1 MARLTGAMLLLGLLA
16 CGALATELEARE
28 ASLEAAWSN
37 VLMPPAAEAKERV
50 NPVKRVVNLLNK
62 MKSELEA
69 EADNEA
75 EMYDKMV
82 CWCETNEKEKTLAI
96 EEAQAKIEELNAFLE
111 EAAAN
116 IGSLKTEI
124 ASLAS
129 DIAEDEDALATATA
143 TREKDFAA
151 FQSEETDIKETKALL
166 KEAIDVLSKV
176 QLLQKGR
183 KASGADQARARAAL
197 VQVQEH
203 VRSLPRTHYASVM
216 QRDLF
221 DMFGS
226 FGEATRGLRGASF
239 EQSGLLPWE
248 KTEEQIGME
257 AKPNELKGAAADS
270 KSYNSRSGGILGL
283 LAEMN
288 DQFTEDLSSAQK
300 QDFEAEVSFQNL
312 KAAKLGEIAAATEQ
326 KERKQVELADTIDK
340 NAKALED
347 RDVTQAAMEADQSFL
362 ANMLKDCKAQ
372 DAAYKARTKV
382 RGDEQVALQETLK
395 ILSEDDAR
403 DLFGKT
409 EGTAFLQVASQAS
422 RAAAEDRAA
431 QKAMQRLAS
440 VGKRNKNWALMA
452 LAVRVRLD
460 TFTKV
465 IEAMDKMMAEMQ
477 RQQKEEYEKSEFC
490 KKEIDKLEDE
500 IKVGVNTK
508 EDLDEKHQQ
517 LVNTLDTLA
526 HDLEALK
533 AEEEEMK
540 ASLKEAGENR
550 KAENQLFQQSVSD
563 QRATINIL
571 NKAMKR
577 LQMFYT
583 PMAGEFM
590 QAPGQAVAPKPP
602 TPKDYSKSAGA
613 GGVLQ
618 LLQKIITD
626 ADSEEKELE
635 IDEQHSQEL
644 YAKFVRVT
652 TDTIEADRA
661 ALAEKTGLVAEGAG
675 AKSETEGAQLSND
688 ENLGNLNDLLKA
700 QHLDCDWL
708 LKYFDLRQK
717 ARTEEMDAITD
728 AKAVLSG
735 ADFGK

>member
-1 MARLTGAMLLLGLLA
+1 MANFQKAMLGLVLMCSMSLA
-16 CGALATELEARE
+16 GARKLVAVRQEPSSAITAEMSPIRKVVTLIEEMKVQVEKEATEDL
-28 ASLEAAWSN
+28 AA
-37 VLMPPAAEAKERV
+37 
-50 NPVKRVVNLLNK
+50 
-62 MKSELEA
+62 
-69 EADNEA
+69 
-75 EMYDKMV
+75 YDKYM

-288 DQFTEDLSSAQK
+288 DQFTEDLASAQK
-300 QDFEAEVSFQNL
+300 QDFETEVSFQNL
-312 KAAKLGEIAAATEQ
+312 KAAKLAEIAAAAEQ
-326 KERKQVELADTIDK
+326 NERKEADLADTLDK
-340 NAKALED
+340 QAKAEED
-347 RDVTQAAMEADQSFL
+347 RDSTTKAMEADQDFL
-362 ANMLKDCKAQ
+362 ANMKKDCASEDEQ
-372 DAAYKARTKV
+372 FKARSKI
-382 RGDEQVALQETLK
+382 RGDELVALGETLK
-395 ILSEDDAR
+395 ILTEDDSR
-403 DLFGKT
+403 ELFGKT
-409 EGTAFLQVASQAS
+409 DTFLQLSSETRMVAQ
-422 RAAAEDRAA
+422 DRAA
-431 QKAMQRLAS
+431 QRAMVRLAT
-440 VGKRNKNWALMA
+440 VAKKNKNWALA
-452 LAVRVRLD
+452 SLAIRVRLD
-460 TFTKV
+460 DFTKV
-465 IEAMDKMMAEMQ
+465 KEAMDKMMAQ
-477 RQQKEEYEKSEFC
+477 LQTQQKEEYEKKELCS
-490 KKEIDKLEDE
+490 KEIDKTEDE
-500 IKVGVNTK
+500 IKVGMNTK
-508 EDLDEKHQQ
+508 EDLEEKHQS
-517 LVNTLDTLA
+517 LVNTIDSLN
-526 HDLEALK
+526 HDIEALK
-533 AEEEEMK
+533 AEEADMEV
-540 ASLKEAGENR
+540 SLKAAGENR
-550 KAENQLFQQSVSD
+550 KEQNQIFQTSVTD

-577 LQMFYT
+577 LQMFYA
-583 PMAGEFM
+583 PKAALV

-728 AKAVLSG
+728 TKAVLSG

>member
-1 MARLTGAMLLLGLLA
+1 MANFQKAMLGLVLVCSMSLA
-16 CGALATELEARE
+16 GARKLVAAGQEPSSAITAEMSPIRKVITLIEEMKVVVDKEATEDL
-28 ASLEAAWSN
+28 AA
-37 VLMPPAAEAKERV
+37 
-50 NPVKRVVNLLNK
+50 
-62 MKSELEA
+62 
-69 EADNEA
+69 
-75 EMYDKMV
+75 YDKYM
-82 CWCETNEKEKTLAI
+82 CWCQTNEKEKTAAI
-96 EEAQAKIEELNAFLE
+96 EEAQARIEELNAFVE
-111 EAAAN
+111 EATAK
-116 IGSLKTEI
+116 IGQLKTEI
-124 ASLAS
+124 GSLEQ
-129 DIAEDEDALATATA
+129 DIAEDTDALNTAVA
-143 TREKDFAA
+143 TRDKEFAA
-151 FQSEETDIKETKALL
+151 FTAEEADMKETKGLL
-166 KEAIDVLSKV
+166 AEAIEVLSKV
-176 QLLQKGR
+176 QLLQKGG

-197 VQVQEH
+197 IQVQEKVRH
-203 VRSLPRTHYASVM
+203 VLPHTRFASVM
-216 QRDLF
+216 QKDLF

-226 FGEATRGLRGASF
+226 ISDASRGLRGASF
-239 EQSGLLPWE
+239 EQSSLLPWE

-257 AKPNELKGAAADS
+257 AKPNDLKGAASGAKSSNS
-270 KSYNSRSGGILGL
+270 KSGGISGL

-326 KERKQVELADTIDK
+326 KERKEVELADTIDK

-362 ANMLKDCKAQ
+362 ANMLKDCKDQ
-372 DAAYKARTKV
+372 DEAYKARTKV

-409 EGTAFLQVASQAS
+409 EGTAFLQVASEAS

-477 RQQKEEYEKSEFC
+477 RQQQEEYEKSEFC
-490 KKEIDKLEDE
+490 KKEIDRLEDE
-500 IKVGVNTK
+500 IKFGVNTK

-517 LVNTLDTLA
+517 LFNTLDSLA

-540 ASLKEAGENR
+540 VSLKEAGENR
-550 KAENQLFQQSVSD
+550 KAENQLFQQSISD

-583 PMAGEFM
+583 PKAGLFM

-602 TPKDYSKSAGA
+602 TPKDYSKSAGS

-618 LLQKIITD
+618 LLQKVITD
-626 ADSEEKELE
+626 TESAEKEIE
-635 IDEQHSQEL
+635 MDEQHAQAL
-644 YAKFVRVT
+644 YVEFVQSAT
-652 TDTIEADRA
+652 ATIEADRA
-661 ALAEKTGLVAEGAG
+661 AIAEKTALTAETAG
-675 AKSETEGAQLSND
+675 AKSETEEAQLSND
-688 ENLGNLNDLLKA
+688 ESLANLNQLLKA
-700 QHLDCDWL
+700 EHLDCDWL

>member
-1 MARLTGAMLLLGLLA
+1 MANFQKAMLGLVLMCSMSLA
-16 CGALATELEARE
+16 GARKLVAARQEPSSAITAEMSPIRKVITLIEEMKVVVDKEATEDL
-28 ASLEAAWSN
+28 AA
-37 VLMPPAAEAKERV
+37 
-50 NPVKRVVNLLNK
+50 
-62 MKSELEA
+62 
-69 EADNEA
+69 
-75 EMYDKMV
+75 YDKYM
-82 CWCETNEKEKTLAI
+82 CWCQTNEKEKTAAI
-96 EEAQAKIEELNAFLE
+96 EEAQARIEELNAFIE
-111 EAAAN
+111 EATAK
-116 IGSLKTEI
+116 IGQLKTEI
-124 ASLAS
+124 GSLEQ
-129 DIAEDEDALATATA
+129 DIAEDTDALSTAVA
-143 TREKDFAA
+143 TRDKEFAA
-151 FQSEETDIKETKALL
+151 FTAEEADMKETKGLLAEAL
-166 KEAIDVLSKV
+166 EVLSKV
-176 QLLQKGR
+176 QLLQKGG

-197 VQVQEH
+197 VQVQEKVRH
-203 VRSLPRTHYASVM
+203 VLPHTRFASVM
-216 QRDLF
+216 QKDLF

-226 FGEATRGLRGASF
+226 ISDASRGLRGASF
-239 EQSGLLPWE
+239 EQSSLLPWE
-248 KTEEQIGME
+248 KTEEQVGLE
-257 AKPNELKGAAADS
+257 AKPNDLKGAASGA

-288 DQFTEDLSSAQK
+288 DQFTEDLSSSQK

-372 DAAYKARTKV
+372 DEAYKARSKV

-477 RQQKEEYEKSEFC
+477 MQQKEEYEKSEFC

-500 IKVGVNTK
+500 IKVGVNTQ
-508 EDLDEKHQQ
+508 EDLDEKRQQ
-517 LVNTLDTLA
+517 LVNTLDSLA

-583 PMAGEFM
+583 PKAGEFM

-602 TPKDYSKSAGA
+602 TSKDYSKSAGA

-626 ADSEEKELE
+626 AESAEKEIE
-635 IDEQHSQEL
+635 MDEQHAQTL
-644 YAKFVRVT
+644 YAEFVQSAT
-652 TDTIEADRA
+652 ATIEADRA
-661 ALAEKTGLVAEGAG
+661 AIAEKTALTAETEG
-675 AKSETEGAQLSND
+675 AKSETEEAQLSND
-688 ENLGNLNDLLKA
+688 ENLANLNQLLKA
-700 QHLDCDWL
+700 EHLDCDWL